1 MMPDPIKAPEM
12 LLSTDE
18 VMTRLSVGRTTLWEM
33 EKRNELP
40 AAIRLSKRCKR
51 WRASEIEAFI
61 ASKGA

>member
-1 MMPDPIKAPEM
+1 MPEKQKPPET
-12 LLSTDE
+12 LLSTEDL
-18 VMTRLSVGRTTLWEM
+18 MGKLGVGRTTIWEM

-40 AAIRLSKRCKR
+40 AAILFSKRCKR